1 MTVRNLLMFFISKE
15 CDPLP
20 HYRTALISSQEYPIL
35 SVKFKILYFDKH
47 FYLGSF
53 ILTFDLKRMTCS
65 PNI

>member
-35 SVKFKILYFDKH
+35 SVKFKILYFDKTLL
-47 FYLGSF
+47 FGVIY
-53 ILTFDLKRMTCS
+53 FDL
-65 PNI
+65 